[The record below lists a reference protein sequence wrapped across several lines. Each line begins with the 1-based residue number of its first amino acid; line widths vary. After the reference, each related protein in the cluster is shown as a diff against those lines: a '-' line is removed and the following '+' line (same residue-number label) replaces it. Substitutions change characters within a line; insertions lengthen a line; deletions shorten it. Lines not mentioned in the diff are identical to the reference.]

1 VVKIHKGQK
10 YLWLSSANKNQGTG
24 AGGSENP
31 LPVHVAVPS
40 SHLKHWNSGT
50 LHQTKSVMITEGP
63 MKADLIADLIPER
76 FNKAELIEVGTT
88 VLAIPGVNA
97 WRITM
102 PVLKDMGVEN
112 VYLAFDADLVENQK
126 VRKALIDFA
135 TELKRVG
142 YNVII
147 AAWNPTQGKG
157 LDDTMQAGFKPVFQR
172 V

>member
-1 VVKIHKGQK
+1 IH
-10 YLWLSSANKNQGTG
+10 
-24 AGGSENP
+24 E
-31 LPVHVAVPS
+31 
-40 SHLKHWNSGT
+40 
-50 LHQTKSVMITEGP
+50 TKSVMLTVGT
-63 MKADLIADLIPER
+63 MKADLVADLLPER
-76 FNKAELIEVGTT
+76 FNKEELSEIGTT

-147 AAWNPTQGKG
+147 AAWNPAQGKG

-172 V
+172 L